1 MQAYNELGS
10 VRSSV
15 YISECVRRKE
25 KQVPRVSVLANGKIK
40 QGKRLIV
47 SFIFL
52 RLTVRRTNVK
62 KNGRFRQAHH

>member
-1 MQAYNELGS
+1 M
-10 VRSSV
+10 
-15 YISECVRRKE
+15 RRKE

-62 KNGRFRQAHH
+62 KK